1 MTLCL
6 CERKKSCEGQWQR
19 RGNLIKKIVLILLL
33 LQFVLTISLS
43 GGNREVDTRELQKC
57 RFVCVVDGDTIKVKD
72 DDGKDISVR
81 MIGIDAPESRP
92 NKRLDLQMRQQNKDK
107 NTILGL
113 GEKSKAH
120 LKELVGNNEFVYLE
134 FDVQKFDKYGRTL
147 AYVYIL
153 DKKQYL
159 VMLNEK
165 MLKDD
170 FACLLTIPPN
180 VKYVKNFRKTASV
193 F

>member
-6 CERKKSCEGQWQR
+6 CERKKSCESQWQR
-19 RGNLIKKIVLILLL
+19 RGNLIKKFVLVLLL
-33 LQFVLTISLS
+33 LQVAWTICLS
-43 GGNREVDTRELQKC
+43 GGNREADVKEFQKC

-72 DDGKDISVR
+72 DDGKEVSVR

-92 NKRLDLQMRQQNKDK
+92 NKRLELQMRQQGKDK
-107 NTILGL
+107 NTILEL

-120 LKELVGNNEFVYLE
+120 LKELVGKNEFVYLE
-134 FDVQKFDKYGRTL
+134 YDVQKYDKYGRTL

-153 DKKQYL
+153 DKNKRL
-159 VMLNEK
+159 SMLNEQ
-165 MLKDD
+165 MLKDG

-180 VKYVKNFRKTASV
+180 VKHVKNFRKTAS
-193 F
+193 FF